1 MSELPP
7 RASMQS
13 SIYSEQRTTR
23 TKSIL
28 EKNLNKSRG
37 TEVSL
42 SAQTF
47 LFSEM
52 LQYAQKRVNG
62 IQDLERKLN
71 EFGYRVGFR
80 VLELLAWREKVAKR
94 EIKVINVLY
103 FVHSTVW
110 KALFGKQA
118 DSLEKSTENEDE
130 YMISDNEPVLT
141 RYISVPKELSQLNCN
156 AFVAGIVEA
165 VLDGCQFPARVTAH
179 TVPADGYPQ
188 RTTILI
194 KLDKEVLEREELLK

>member
-1 MSELPP
+1 MSESIP
-7 RASMQS
+7 RSSMQS
-13 SIYSEQRTTR
+13 SIYSDNRITR
-23 TKSIL
+23 AKSIL

-80 VLELLAWREKVAKR
+80 MLELLTWREKAAKR
-94 EIKVINVLY
+94 ETKVLGILY
-103 FVHSTVW
+103 FIHSTVW

-130 YMISDNEPVLT
+130 YMISDNEPILT

-179 TVPADGYPQ
+179 TVPIDGYPQ

-194 KLDKEVLEREELLK
+194 KLDKDVLEREELLK

>member
-7 RASMQS
+7 RSSMQS
-13 SIYSEQRTTR
+13 SVYSDQRTIR
-23 TKSIL
+23 AKSIL

-37 TEVSL
+37 SEVSL

-71 EFGYRVGFR
+71 EFGYRVGSR
-80 VLELLAWREKVAKR
+80 VLELLTWREKNAKR
-94 EIKVINVLY
+94 ETKILGILY
-103 FVHSTVW
+103 FIHSTVW
-110 KALFGKQA
+110 KALFGKPA
-118 DSLEKSTENEDE
+118 DSLEKSTENDDE
-130 YMISDNEPVLT
+130 YMISDNEPILT
-141 RYISVPKELSQLNCN
+141 KYISVPKELSQLNCN

-179 TVPADGYPQ
+179 TVPTDGFPQ

-194 KLDKEVLEREELLK
+194 KLDKDVLEREELLK

>member
-1 MSELPP
+1 
-7 RASMQS
+7 MQS
-13 SIYSEQRTTR
+13 SIYSDHRTVK

-37 TEVSL
+37 TEISL

-80 VLELLAWREKVAKR
+80 MLELLTWREKVAKR
-94 EIKVINVLY
+94 ETKVLGILY
-103 FVHSTVW
+103 FIHSTVW

-130 YMISDNEPVLT
+130 YMISDNEPILT
-141 RYISVPKELSQLNCN
+141 KYISVPKELSQLNCN

-179 TVPADGYPQ
+179 TVPIDGFPQ

-194 KLDKEVLEREELLK
+194 KLDKEVLEREELLKS